1 MSNYLFNIGDEG
13 GGGDEEN
20 QIIQGHAPVD
30 KEMGGL
36 TCYKN
41 GYHPSRWELAQVF
54 LNGIWKPSKF
64 FSILQYKNRVR
75 LDLKL
80 NEQCPNATLWHQNS
94 DAQVT
99 LYDLMKQN
107 GGKPIVLMCGSFT

>member
-1 MSNYLFNIGDEG
+1 MSNYLFPIRDEG
-13 GGGDEEN
+13 GGEEN
-20 QIIQGHAPVD
+20 EKPIIHGHAPTEKD
-30 KEMGGL
+30 MPGM
-36 TCYKN
+36 TCYQN

-64 FSILQYKNRVR
+64 KSILQYKNRTR

-80 NEQCPNATLWHQNS
+80 NDTCSDATLWHQNKNEN
-94 DAQVT
+94 VT

-107 GGKPIVLMCGSFT
+107 GGKPLVLMCGSFT